1 MSMYRR
7 ILLVAALSI
16 VFVAAGVGWVRCY
29 LSPLAEHDAGK
40 PGQADD
46 AADELP
52 SACLEELATMDD
64 VTGASRDPAS
74 SSSAIAAATRSRGD
88 ADYRP
93 YLGGGENMLRDASAD
108 RPSYAA
114 RENRSAEAADNSA
127 IAPERLANA
136 PDAARPISS
145 VRSAE
150 WNAPAARS
158 QARAAAARPARTTTL
173 PVSVEESLPMRSFNV
188 LKAADV
194 LDLMRKLR
202 SDSEAERT
210 PARQELLRR
219 GFSEVDLELAR
230 QLFSPDTEVRKQL
243 ALAVPRLASVDAAR
257 WLMWLAA
264 DPQPDVR
271 LAAITT
277 LATTG
282 DPSLLDRVEALA
294 RKDTDERVQA
304 VADQIAK
311 QHDLSTSRGGSNT

>member
-1 MSMYRR
+1 MYRR
-7 ILLVAALSI
+7 ILSVAVLSI

-29 LSPLAEHDAGK
+29 LSPLAEHAARK
-40 PGQADD
+40 PGRADD
-46 AADELP
+46 AADDLP
-52 SACLEELATMDD
+52 SACLDELATMEYA
-64 VTGASRDPAS
+64 TGTSHATSN
-74 SSSAIAAATRSRGD
+74 AIAGTTR
-88 ADYRP
+88 P
-93 YLGGGENMLRDASAD
+93 GGEASYQPYSSTGRNTLRDASAD
-108 RPSYAA
+108 RSSYAA
-114 RENRSAEAADNSA
+114 RNIPSNETTDDSA
-127 IAPERLANA
+127 IAPERLADDG
-136 PDAARPISS
+136 DAARPISA
-145 VRSAE
+145 VKSAE

-173 PVSVEESLPMRSFNV
+173 PVSVVESLPIKSFDT

-202 SDSEAERT
+202 SDSDSERA

-264 DPQPDVR
+264 DPQPQVR

-282 DPSLLDRVEALA
+282 DPSLLDRVETMA
-294 RKDTDERVQA
+294 RKDSDERVQA

-311 QHDLSTSRGGSNT
+311 QHDLAASRGGKLMQ